1 MNRLDTKQA
10 SELSLRPS
18 AAAMW
23 SDVAAGRQENEG
35 VPSNG
40 PLREPDATTGA
51 SNGNKGEVGLLRD
64 AYGRSFS

>member
-1 MNRLDTKQA
+1 MTRPDTKQA

-23 SDVAAGRQENEG
+23 SDIAAGRQENEVAAV

-40 PLREPDATTGA
+40 PLREPEATTGV
-51 SNGNKGEVGLLRD
+51 SNGNKGEV
-64 AYGRSFS
+64 

>member
-1 MNRLDTKQA
+1 MTRLDTKQA

-35 VPSNG
+35 LPSNG
-40 PLREPDATTGA
+40 PLREPENTGGFDTGV
-51 SNGNKGEVGLLRD
+51 SNGNKGEV
-64 AYGRSFS
+64 

>member
-1 MNRLDTKQA
+1 MTRPDTKQA

-23 SDVAAGRQENEG
+23 SDVAAGRQENEV

-40 PLREPDATTGA
+40 PLREPEATGGV
-51 SNGNKGEVGLLRD
+51 SNGNKGEV
-64 AYGRSFS
+64 